1 MSKTFAAVIAVA
13 AVTAVV
19 LPAHAGLQENGLS
32 ENGLTENGLTMNG
45 LAQNGLTSNG
55 LEQNGSGVMIGKCL
69 LVPNSIST
77 DVGALQAVRLV
88 MPDGTELV
96 FR

>member
-32 ENGLTENGLTMNG
+32 ENGLTMNG